1 MRHMRR
7 AFASLLGTVA
17 MAAIPIPSD
26 NGSVPQFTGM
36 PATPH
41 PVRAPAPP
49 RHPHMAPNERSNLH
63 DDAYQTDTYQGVGP
77 LGNGIKVTSTLF
89 SADCGSVTFDSQGR
103 IVTVCVGLAGP
114 TLRMLDPQTL
124 DTLAEQT
131 LPPRDPRTLANIFT
145 SFGGGG
151 YFYLD
156 DQDRAVVPT
165 TTRHVQVFA
174 ETAAVGGDGFR
185 MLRDIDLSGV
195 IPDGESIISAL
206 PDWGGRLWFASTGG
220 VVGYVT
226 GDGKIVSRALGEPVG
241 NSFAVDEQGGVYIV
255 SDAALYRFAARAGAV
270 KTIWRARYANIG
282 VAKPGQSEKGSG
294 TTPTLMG
301 KKFVSITDNADPMDV
316 LVFKRARRVKGRRR
330 VCRQPVFAKG
340 ASDTDQSLIG
350 TPRAMVVENNY
361 GYTGPSS
368 TMQGKTTTPGLA
380 RVNLRRG
387 GRGCRVA
394 WTSDEVAPSVVPKL
408 SLGAGLVYTYT
419 KGTDSHDPW
428 FLTAL
433 DFRTGRTVYK
443 ALAGSGIGYNN
454 NYAPVTLGPDHT
466 AYVGTLG
473 GLVALRDMG

>member
-1 MRHMRR
+1 MRHMRS
-7 AFASLLGTVA
+7 AFASFLTTAA

-26 NGSVPQFTGM
+26 NGSVPSFSGT

-41 PVRAPAPP
+41 PVSAPAPP
-49 RHPHMAPNERSNLH
+49 RHPHMAPNERSNIH
-63 DDAYQTDTYQGVGP
+63 DDAYQTDTYRGVGP
-77 LGNGIKVTSTLF
+77 LGHGIKVTSTLF
-89 SADCGSVTFDSQGR
+89 SADCGSVTFDAQGR

-124 DTLAEQT
+124 DTLAEQP
-131 LPPRDPRTLANIFT
+131 LPPRDPRTLGNVFT

-174 ETAAVGGDGFR
+174 ETAAPGFN
-185 MLRDIDLSGV
+185 LVRDVDLSGV
-195 IPDGESIISAL
+195 IPDGESILSAL
-206 PDWGGRLWFASTGG
+206 PDWAGRLWFASSGG

-226 GDGKIVSRALGEPVG
+226 DTGKIVSRALGEPIG

-255 SDAALYRFAARAGAV
+255 TDAALYRFEARRGQV

-316 LVFKRARRVKGRRR
+316 LVFKRARKVKGKRR

-361 GYTGPSS
+361 GYSGPSS
-368 TMQGKTTTPGLA
+368 TMQGQATTPGLA
-380 RVNLRRG
+380 RVNLNRS
-387 GRGCRVA
+387 GRGCHVA
-394 WTSDEVAPSVVPKL
+394 WVSNEVAPSVVPKL

-433 DFRTGRTVYK
+433 DFRTGSTVYK

-473 GLVALRDMG
+473 GLVAMRDTG

>member
-1 MRHMRR
+1 MRHMRS
-7 AFASLLGTVA
+7 AFASLLTTAA

-26 NGSVPQFTGM
+26 NGTVPSFSGT

-41 PVRAPAPP
+41 PVSAPAPP
-49 RHPHMAPNERSNLH
+49 RHPHMAPNERSNIH
-63 DDAYQTDTYQGVGP
+63 DDAYQTDTYRGVGP

-89 SADCGSVTFDSQGR
+89 SADCGSVTFDAQGR

-124 DTLAEQT
+124 DTLAEQP
-131 LPPRDPRTLANIFT
+131 LPPRDPHTLGNVFT

-174 ETAAVGGDGFR
+174 ETAAPGFS
-185 MLRDIDLSGV
+185 LVRDIDLSGV
-195 IPDGESIISAL
+195 IPDGESILSAL
-206 PDWGGRLWFASTGG
+206 PDWAGRLWFASSGG

-226 GDGKIVSRALGEPVG
+226 DTGKIVARALGEPIG

-255 SDAALYRFAARAGAV
+255 TDAALYRFEARRGQV

-301 KKFVSITDNADPMDV
+301 KKLVSITDNADPMDV
-316 LVFKRARRVKGRRR
+316 LVFKRARKVKGKRR

-361 GYTGPSS
+361 GYSGPSS
-368 TMQGKTTTPGLA
+368 TMQGKATTPGLA
-380 RVNLRRG
+380 RVNLSRS
-387 GRGCRVA
+387 GRGCHVA
-394 WTSDEVAPSVVPKL
+394 WVSNEVAPSVVPKL

-433 DFRTGRTVYK
+433 DFRTGSTVYK

-473 GLVALRDMG
+473 GLVAMRDMG

>member
-1 MRHMRR
+1 
-7 AFASLLGTVA
+7 

-26 NGSVPQFTGM
+26 NGSVPQFTGT

-77 LGNGIKVTSTLF
+77 LGHGIKVTSTLF

-174 ETAAVGGDGFR
+174 ETTGVGGDGFR
-185 MLRDIDLSGV
+185 MVRDIDLSAV

-226 GDGKIVSRALGEPVG
+226 DDGRIVSRALGEPVG

-255 SDAALYRFAARAGAV
+255 SDAALYRFEARAGAV

-301 KKFVSITDNADPMDV
+301 KTFVSITDNADPMDV
-316 LVFKRARRVKGRRR
+316 LVFKRARKVKGRRR

-387 GRGCRVA
+387 GRGCRVS